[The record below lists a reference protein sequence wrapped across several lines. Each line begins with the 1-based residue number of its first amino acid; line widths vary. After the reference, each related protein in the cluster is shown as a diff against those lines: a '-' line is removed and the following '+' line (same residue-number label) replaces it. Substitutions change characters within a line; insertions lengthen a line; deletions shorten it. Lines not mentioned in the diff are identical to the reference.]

1 MTTIY
6 IIRNA
11 ECVDLQDASS
21 ELSPR
26 GQKELAAIETFF
38 QDKSMDAIYIS
49 TQKNAA
55 KTMQF
60 VTVKEQVPVY
70 VSEEFNERKT
80 GPRVANLVSF
90 GRRQWA
96 EPEYK
101 LPKGESFFEVQDRMI
116 DGLEKVV
123 TSNKDQTSLIC
134 THSMALGTVIQ
145 FFDDTFTFE
154 EYLRTNEIHP
164 WIVKMEFEGL
174 TLVGLEEIRC
184 V

>member
-6 IIRNA
+6 MIRNA
-11 ECVDLQDASS
+11 ECEDLQDNSS
-21 ELSPR
+21 EISPK
-26 GQKELAAIETFF
+26 GQKELTAIQTFF
-38 QDKSMDAIYIS
+38 QDKAIDAVYVS
-49 TQKNAA
+49 ALKSAA
-55 KTMQF
+55 E
-60 VTVKEQVPVY
+60 TVKFMTTKEEVPVY
-70 VSEEFNERKT
+70 VSEEFNERKI

-90 GRRQWA
+90 SRRQWA

-101 LPKGESFFEVQDRMI
+101 LLKGESFLEVQDRMI

-123 TSNKDQTSLIC
+123 TNNKDQTSFIC

-145 FFDDTFTFE
+145 FFDETFTFE

-164 WIVKMEFEGL
+164 WIVKMEFEGM
-174 TLVGLEEIRC
+174 TLVSLEEIRC

>member
-6 IIRNA
+6 MIRSA
-11 ECVDLQDASS
+11 ECEDLQDASS
-21 ELSPR
+21 EISSIGR
-26 GQKELAAIETFF
+26 KEMAAMETFF
-38 QDKSMDAIYIS
+38 EEKSMDAVYVS

-55 KTMQF
+55 E
-60 VTVKEQVPVY
+60 TVKFMTIKEEVPVY
-70 VSEEFNERKT
+70 VSEEFNERKI

-101 LPKGESFFEVQDRMI
+101 LQQGESFFEVQDRMI
-116 DGLEKVV
+116 DGLEAVV
-123 TSNKDQTSLIC
+123 MSNKDQTSLIC

-145 FFDDTFTFE
+145 FFDETFTFE

-174 TLVGLEEIRC
+174 TLISLEEIRC